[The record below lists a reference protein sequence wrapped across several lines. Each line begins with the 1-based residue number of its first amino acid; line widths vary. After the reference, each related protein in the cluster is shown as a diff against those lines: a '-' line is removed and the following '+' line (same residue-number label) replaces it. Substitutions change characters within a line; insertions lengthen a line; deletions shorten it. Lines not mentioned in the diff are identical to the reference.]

1 MLGLAKRQGAKIFQT
16 STSEVYGD
24 PEVHPQNESYWGRVN
39 PLRPRFLF
47 DEEKRCAEI

>member
-1 MLGLAKRQGAKIFQT
+1 MLGLPKRQGAKIFQT

-24 PEVHPQNESYWGRVN
+24 PEVHPQNESYWDRVN
-39 PLRPRFLF
+39 PLRPRSLY